1 MSSLDAA
8 EAQLEALRSAI
19 SSLESGGAASRDDV
33 LRDLKALRVSVAA
46 DSEKVAATAA
56 ERDRVAG
63 QVKEL
68 TEGNA
73 KLRYQIAQLQRAHG
87 DAGAPGAAAPAAAA
101 AAAPAPAP
109 APAPA
114 AAGGTAMIE
123 GPDGASFPATDKLYF
138 EEMQRCEC
146 EAAVLC
152 VGSVEEKGATKTV
165 VVLDQT
171 VMHPQGGG
179 RASPRPPAPP
189 LPRPATRSLTICRR
203 TEPTDVG
210 TLTCGDSVFTVEMV
224 RAVGGNLDSL
234 IYHYGSFAGAPFATD
249 AKVQVAVEP
258 TNRQLCARLHSAGHL
273 VDDAMKLC
281 GDELAASLKPTKGYH
296 FKDGPYVEYS
306 GAVPAPQREPLAR
319 LLEETLNRLIAEGS
333 TVRVVQAAY
342 EEIPKLCGE
351 AFCDGPLMALIPKDR
366 KTRVVIV
373 KDIGCPCGGTHVADI
388 AEIGKIT
395 ISKIKVKKGKT
406 SVCYRLA

>member
-1 MSSLDAA
+1 MSTLDAA

-56 ERDRVAG
+56 ERDRVAE

-73 KLRYQIAQLQRAHG
+73 KLRYQIAQLQRANG
-87 DAGAPGAAAPAAAA
+87 DTPAAAPAAAAPAAAA
-101 AAAPAPAP
+101 AAPAP

-179 RASPRPPAPP
+179 RASPPPARPASPP
-189 LPRPATRSLTICRR
+189 SYHCATRSLTICCPHRAYGRR
-203 TEPTDVG
+203 
-210 TLTCGDSVFTVEMV
+210 
-224 RAVGGNLDSL
+224 
-234 IYHYGSFAGAPFATD
+234 H
-249 AKVQVAVEP
+249 
-258 TNRQLCARLHSAGHL
+258 
-273 VDDAMKLC
+273 
-281 GDELAASLKPTKGYH
+281 
-296 FKDGPYVEYS
+296 
-306 GAVPAPQREPLAR
+306 
-319 LLEETLNRLIAEGS
+319 
-333 TVRVVQAAY
+333 
-342 EEIPKLCGE
+342 
-351 AFCDGPLMALIPKDR
+351 
-366 KTRVVIV
+366 
-373 KDIGCPCGGTHVADI
+373 ADM
-388 AEIGKIT
+388 
-395 ISKIKVKKGKT
+395 
-406 SVCYRLA
+406 RR

>member
-1 MSSLDAA
+1 MSTLDAA

-46 DSEKVAATAA
+46 DSEKVATTAA
-56 ERDRVAG
+56 ERDRVAE
-63 QVKEL
+63 QVKDL

-73 KLRYQIAQLQRAHG
+73 KLRYQIAQLQRANG
-87 DAGAPGAAAPAAAA
+87 DTPAAAPAAAAPAAAA
-101 AAAPAPAP
+101 AAP

-189 LPRPATRSLTICRR
+189 LPRPATRRLTICCPHRTDGRR
-203 TEPTDVG
+203 
-210 TLTCGDSVFTVEMV
+210 
-224 RAVGGNLDSL
+224 
-234 IYHYGSFAGAPFATD
+234 H
-249 AKVQVAVEP
+249 
-258 TNRQLCARLHSAGHL
+258 
-273 VDDAMKLC
+273 
-281 GDELAASLKPTKGYH
+281 
-296 FKDGPYVEYS
+296 
-306 GAVPAPQREPLAR
+306 
-319 LLEETLNRLIAEGS
+319 
-333 TVRVVQAAY
+333 
-342 EEIPKLCGE
+342 
-351 AFCDGPLMALIPKDR
+351 
-366 KTRVVIV
+366 
-373 KDIGCPCGGTHVADI
+373 ADM
-388 AEIGKIT
+388 
-395 ISKIKVKKGKT
+395 
-406 SVCYRLA
+406 RR